1 MGDSEYEREILAS
14 HPADCLVIRFT
25 AKGNGRV
32 NFLAKLR
39 RENWFDGI
47 RKTEENGI
55 LLYGNL
61 GRGGYEFAMELRA
74 QAKEGKVYTQG
85 ECLKVEDATEVVLY
99 FTADTTWYYTGEEK
113 DGYVERYQE
122 AGREV
127 PEGLTEELTG
137 MEKQEFLRQMGL
149 QALLAERMDQRFQK
163 VMKNSYEELREEHI
177 VDYKSYYDRFAFE
190 VEGAEHYEEL
200 PVDQR
205 LERLRRKTETED
217 VGLTKLLYDYGRY
230 LTIAASREGG
240 LPTTLQGLRNHEFFP
255 PWDSK
260 YTININTEMNY
271 WHVESCNLSECHL
284 PLFELLKKVQKNGRY
299 TAREMYGCRGF
310 VAHHNT
316 DIHGIPRR
324 RTPGIRGLTGSW
336 RKQHFSSWIIWR
348 KRTGIW

>member
-1 MGDSEYEREILAS
+1 MGSKAEES
-14 HPADCLVIRFT
+14 G
-25 AKGNGRV
+25 KV

-47 RKTEENGI
+47 RKTGENGI

-74 QAKEGKVYTQG
+74 QSKGGRVYTQG
-85 ECLKVEDATEVVLY
+85 EYLKAEDATEVVLY
-99 FTADTTWYYTGEEK
+99 FTADTTWHYSGEEK
-113 DGYVERYQE
+113 DRYVERYLE
-122 AGREV
+122 AGRKV

-137 MEKQEFLRQMGL
+137 MERQEFLRQMAL
-149 QALLAERMDQRFQK
+149 QALLAERMNQRFQK
-163 VMKNSYEELREEHI
+163 GQ
-177 VDYKSYYDRFAFE
+177 A
-190 VEGAEHYEEL
+190 
-200 PVDQR
+200 
-205 LERLRRKTETED
+205 ED

-240 LPTTLQGLRNHEFFP
+240 LPTTLQGLWNHEFFP

-316 DIHGIPRR
+316 DIHGDTAPQDTIVKYE
-324 RTPGIRGLTGSW
+324 GIA
-336 RKQHFSSWIIWR
+336 
-348 KRTGIW
+348 KRLQLKKGESKKLF